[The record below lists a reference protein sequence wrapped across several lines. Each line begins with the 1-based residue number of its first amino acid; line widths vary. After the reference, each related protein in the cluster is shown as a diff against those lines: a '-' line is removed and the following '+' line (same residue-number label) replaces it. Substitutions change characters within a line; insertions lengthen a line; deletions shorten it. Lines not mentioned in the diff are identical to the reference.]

1 MWNSPLIEYCNPY
14 HKFSGICKPE
24 ECWNGLPKYCYK
36 KEIHVVMV
44 SFAVVFG
51 LLGFC
56 FWLKIFQNFNWQ
68 LTFVHAHPALH
79 LGLGFIMEKGFHKKN
94 IHNLFFFQFP
104 WALQRSQEKLK
115 TTAYAKSWGVNKV
128 HFVGDAQVAYT
139 CLHYCA
145 FHKHANSEKSKAN
158 QRLRFSLP
166 SIILTD
172 LLGNKPLL

>member
-1 MWNSPLIEYCNPY
+1 MNKFFLWHSPLIEYCNPY

-68 LTFVHAHPALH
+68 MTFVHAHQALH

-94 IHNLFFFQFP
+94 IYITFFFFNSP
-104 WALQRSQEKLK
+104 
-115 TTAYAKSWGVNKV
+115 G
-128 HFVGDAQVAYT
+128 
-139 CLHYCA
+139 HYSGLERNW
-145 FHKHANSEKSKAN
+145 K
-158 QRLRFSLP
+158 QRLMQN
-166 SIILTD
+166 
-172 LLGNKPLL
+172 LGGK